1 MTAATKR
8 TKKTKPFISIQE
20 RSRNKAF
27 KAYAEIDYAIDKYMD
42 SGGKIKFNM
51 YKYLVELGYSSR
63 VVKYMQGQ
71 CQPQLEELINK
82 ENCPQLKEGYSHL
95 SALQKRKFIKFLEK
109 IETDIKKY
117 CDEYKPV
124 RRIRVK
130 TPAQLV
136 KKLPYLEKYEGF
148 KSIDPEDI
156 PRSRML
162 YTYNTSTRKLSS
174 FEGRLSVKG
183 SKITGI
189 DESQERLLTDLALLG
204 KLYRGGDIIAGRF
217 METLKTKPKEANNR
231 ITKNTLLIKVVK

>member
-20 RSRNKAF
+20 RSRNKALN
-27 KAYAEIDYAIDKYMD
+27 AYAEIDYAIDKYMD
-42 SGGKIKFNM
+42 SGGKLKFSM
-51 YKYLVELGYSSR
+51 YKYLVGLGYSSR
-63 VVKYMQGQ
+63 VVQYMKGQ
-71 CQPQLEELINK
+71 CLPQLEELENK

-95 SALQKRKFIKFLEK
+95 TAGQKRKFINFLKK
-109 IETDIKKY
+109 IETDIEKY

-124 RRIRVK
+124 RKIRVR

-136 KKLPYLEKYEGF
+136 KKLPYLKEYEGF

-162 YTYNTSTRKLSS
+162 YTYNTSTKKLSS
-174 FEGRLSVKG
+174 FEGRLSVRG

-189 DESQERLLTDLALLG
+189 DKSQERLLTDLALLG
-204 KLYRGGDIIAGRF
+204 KLYKGGDIIARRF
-217 METLKTKPKEANNR
+217 METLKTKSKEANNR

>member
-20 RSRNKAF
+20 RSRNKAL
-27 KAYAEIDYAIDKYMD
+27 KAYAEIDYAIDKYID

-71 CQPQLEELINK
+71 SQSQLDELENK
-82 ENCPQLKEGYSHL
+82 ENCPQLKEGYSHI
-95 SALQKRKFIKFLEK
+95 SAPQKRKFINFLKK
-109 IETDIKKY
+109 IESDIDKY
-117 CDEYKPV
+117 CEEYKPV
-124 RRIRVK
+124 RKVRIK

-136 KKLPYLEKYEGF
+136 KKLPYLKEYEGYE
-148 KSIDPEDI
+148 SIDPEDI

-162 YTYNTSTRKLSS
+162 YTYNTSTRKLSM
-174 FEGRLSVKG
+174 FEGRLSVSG

-189 DESQERLLTDLALLG
+189 DESQERLLTDLASLDILI
-204 KLYRGGDIIAGRF
+204 RGGNIIAGRF